1 MMEKQNITLAIPKDI
16 LRKAKKIAIDHN
28 VSLSGLMV
36 ELLTNLIEQEERYA
50 IAKQKHLTWLAQG
63 ADLGTKGTI
72 SWSRESLYER

>member
-1 MMEKQNITLAIPKDI
+1 
-16 LRKAKKIAIDHN
+16 
-28 VSLSGLMV
+28 MV